1 MAKQTRATL
10 KNFFKAGQLPTAD
23 HFGDLV
29 DSSLN
34 LVDEGFGKSPE
45 NGVQIST
52 LGNERAL
59 LSFYTPVD
67 PNKSQWSI
75 AYGEDTEEG
84 VDVVAPERT
93 RKRLVFGAR
102 QAGQCEPVMTL
113 DPQGNV
119 GVGTSAPQ
127 CELDVNGVVRS
138 AGRVGAFQPLREED
152 RNAPRADNSRA
163 SVWEKVTGLFRKGK
177 KPQAEAKGYEA
188 SPVPAD
194 GNWHDITGWLSGCQ
208 AFEVMAGTAG
218 RAGQG
223 RYALLHAFALN
234 AFNPARG
241 WLDFLWPKNK
251 IHAHEAYYNNR
262 CDRLELRW
270 DGSHDKDARYRLLIR
285 SRCAYEDGPGIQYSV
300 TRLWFDAGRHGGPGK
315 AR

>member
-10 KNFFKAGQLPTAD
+10 KNFFRAGQLPTAD
-23 HFGDLV
+23 HFSDLV
-29 DSSLN
+29 DSNLN

-52 LGNERAL
+52 LGSERAL
-59 LSFYTPVD
+59 LSFYTPID
-67 PNKSQWSI
+67 PNKSQWSL

-84 VDVVAPERT
+84 VDIGAAGRT

-102 QAGQCEPVMTL
+102 QGAKCEPVMTL
-113 DPQGNV
+113 DPQGNI
-119 GVGTSAPQ
+119 GVGTVNPQ
-127 CELDVNGVVRS
+127 CELDVSGVVRS
-138 AGRVGAFQPLREED
+138 AGRMGAFQPLREED
-152 RNAPRADNSRA
+152 RNAPRPENKKA
-163 SVWEKVTGLFRKGK
+163 SAWERVAGFFQKGK
-177 KPQAEAKGYEA
+177 KQETEPRGYEP

-208 AFEVMAGTAG
+208 AFEVMAGTSG
-218 RAGQG
+218 KAGQG

-262 CDRLELRW
+262 CDRLQLRW
-270 DGSHDKDARYRLLIR
+270 DGTHDKDARYRLLIR
-285 SRCAYEDGPGIQYSV
+285 SRCAYEGGPGIQYSV
-300 TRLWFDAGRHGGPGK
+300 TRLWFDAGQQSAPAK
-315 AR
+315 AE

>member
-1 MAKQTRATL
+1 MAKQNRATL

-23 HFGDLV
+23 HFSDLV
-29 DSSLN
+29 DSNLN
-34 LVDEGFGKSPE
+34 LVEEGFGKSPE
-45 NGVQIST
+45 NGVEIST
-52 LGNERAL
+52 LGSERAL

-75 AYGEDTEEG
+75 AYGDDTEEG
-84 VDVVAPERT
+84 VDIGTVERT
-93 RKRLVFGAR
+93 RKRLVIGAR
-102 QAGQCEPVMTL
+102 QGAQCEPVMTL
-113 DPQGNV
+113 DPQGNI
-119 GVGTSAPQ
+119 GVGTTSPQ
-127 CELDVNGVVRS
+127 CELDVNGVVRA
-138 AGRVGAFQPLREED
+138 AGRMGAFQPLREED
-152 RNAPRADNSRA
+152 RNAPKPADKPA
-163 SVWEKVTGLFRKGK
+163 SVWERVVGFFRKGK
-177 KPQAEAKGYEA
+177 KPAVEARGYEA

-208 AFEVMAGTAG
+208 AFEVMAGTSG

-234 AFNPARG
+234 AFNPSRG
-241 WLDFLWPKNK
+241 WFDFLSPKNK

-270 DGSHDKDARYRLLIR
+270 DGTHDKDARYRLLIR

-300 TRLWFDAGRHGGPGK
+300 TRLWFDAGQQSAPVK
-315 AR
+315 AK